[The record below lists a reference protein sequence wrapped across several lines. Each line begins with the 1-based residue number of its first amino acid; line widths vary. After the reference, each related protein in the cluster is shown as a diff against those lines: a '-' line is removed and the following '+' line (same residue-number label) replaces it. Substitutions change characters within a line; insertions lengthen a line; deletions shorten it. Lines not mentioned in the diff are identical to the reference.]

1 MEEIDS
7 LKNELFDEI
16 ENSQKFVSE
25 KIDNFQ
31 EHLFRI
37 ERDRESDNANAGQR
51 ERLNLSYI
59 MLFWG
64 KKNIYFTKN
73 YKG

>member
-31 EHLFRI
+31 EHLFRV
-37 ERDRESDNANAGQR
+37 ERDRENDLANASQR
-51 ERLNLSYI
+51 ERQAFI
-59 MLFWG
+59 IF
-64 KKNIYFTKN
+64 
-73 YKG
+73 